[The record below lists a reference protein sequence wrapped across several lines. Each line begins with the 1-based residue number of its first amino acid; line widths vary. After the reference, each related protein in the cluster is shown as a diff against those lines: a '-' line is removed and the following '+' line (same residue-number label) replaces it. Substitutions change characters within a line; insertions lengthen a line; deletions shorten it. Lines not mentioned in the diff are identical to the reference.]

1 MDSKRPQ
8 APYKRR
14 SPPPSRS
21 LSPAPNGNGQ
31 VTPNGNASATS
42 YAYARKGSV
51 TGPRA
56 SAYGNIGLAAGAYDP
71 TMGGL
76 VDEPGQYV
84 DSGPST
90 LSGNGSGSAGAT
102 NNGGYAY
109 STTLRRQASMD
120 QGFPAFHSASSPRTR
135 RDSSTHA
142 SPYRM
147 TNHPLT
153 LPNGYVEQETEGFVG
168 RLVGL
173 GKKVMGKKDYEE
185 LREEEEERRLST
197 ERRQRETPSAIYA
210 HKSVEDTLQSFSTNS
225 TQGLSN
231 PALAAL
237 LARYGPNEFEL
248 PPSDS
253 LYLKFAK
260 QVYENPLILLLMGS
274 SVISALMGQYDDA
287 VCVVVAV
294 LIVLTVGFVQEQR
307 SEKSLE
313 ALNKLVPHYCHL
325 IRNGQP
331 LSPLANALLPGD
343 LVTFSVGDRI
353 PADIR
358 LITAVS
364 LEIDESAL
372 TGETRPARK
381 NTDMCER
388 GEGEDTHGEGGG
400 KALGERRCMAFMG
413 TLVRSGHGSGIVVG
427 TGKDTEF
434 GVIFSMMQDVEEKRT
449 PLQLDMDDLAKRLSI
464 FSFGVIGVIFLIGV
478 LQKRDWLEMFTIG
491 VSLAVAAIPEGL
503 PIVTTVTLA
512 LGVLRMSKRKAIVKK
527 LPSVEALGS
536 VSVICSDKTGTLTK
550 NEMTVTHVYAVDDLS
565 DLSPHLN
572 AASHFGPRRPDYL
585 PLSPSPAMMKTA
597 IVGSVC
603 NNAFRNEQGINV
615 GQATEVALLN
625 VLPILTADDQRKNF
639 TRKSE
644 IPFSSE
650 TKVMSVIGS
659 LNGSS
664 DMVYMKGAIEQVI
677 ARCRYFYVTDSST
690 PTLDSS
696 TQKIIL
702 DRATD
707 VSKRGLRVI
716 AMAYGFPSKNGD
728 EAGSDLVFVGFQA
741 MMDPPRRGVAHAISA
756 LHGAGVQIVMITGDA
771 EPTAVAIARQL
782 GLKVNPSSTD
792 ANGHD
797 ITLGASS
804 CMLGSQIDQLSE
816 RELVERVPGVTVYA
830 RTTPRHKMA
839 IVKAWQMRGA
849 VVAMTGDGVND
860 SPALKMADIGIS
872 MGKSGTDVAKE
883 AADVILV
890 DDDFSSILPAVEE
903 GKSIFYNI
911 QNFLSFQLS
920 TAVAALS
927 LITLSTIFK
936 LANPLNAMQIL
947 FINILMDGPP
957 AQALGVD
964 PVDKEVMR
972 RPPRKKGDHILSQR
986 LLGRVGFSAA
996 MIVLGTLWVYGVEAS
1011 DGSMSRRDQ
1020 TMTFTVFVFL
1030 DLVSALQNR
1039 GLTTLMFRNRMLFLT
1054 ISISFI
1060 CQLALIYV
1068 PLLQH
1073 VFQTEALSAR
1083 DLLMLLGLAGTSMG
1097 LHEGRRWWE
1106 RKGVEREIMEEGVGG
1121 MA

>member
-1 MDSKRPQ
+1 
-8 APYKRR
+8 
-14 SPPPSRS
+14 
-21 LSPAPNGNGQ
+21 
-31 VTPNGNASATS
+31 
-42 YAYARKGSV
+42 
-51 TGPRA
+51 
-56 SAYGNIGLAAGAYDP
+56 
-71 TMGGL
+71 MGGL
-76 VDEPGQYV
+76 IDSPGRT
-84 DSGPST
+84 DPGPRHAAESP
-90 LSGNGSGSAGAT
+90 AG
-102 NNGGYAY
+102 NGGYAY
-109 STTLRRQASMD
+109 STTLRRQVSAD
-120 QGFPAFHSASSPRTR
+120 VFPHFPHPHRR
-135 RDSSTHA
+135 RDPSPHIV
-142 SPYRM
+142 SPYSRGQ
-147 TNHPLT
+147 HPLT
-153 LPNGYVEQETEGFVG
+153 GSLAERLEFAHRHEGLLERAMAVG
-168 RLVGL
+168 RKLL
-173 GKKVMGKKDYEE
+173 GRKDYEE
-185 LREEEEERRLST
+185 LRMEEEEKRLST
-197 ERRQRETPSAIYA
+197 ERRQRETPSSIYA
-210 HKSVEDTLQSFSTNS
+210 HKPIPETLEIFATHPTDGLANS
-225 TQGLSN
+225 AVA
-231 PALAAL
+231 PL
-237 LARYGPNEFEL
+237 LARYGPNEFQV
-248 PPSDS
+248 PPSDP

-260 QVYENPLILLLMGS
+260 QVYENPLILLLLGS
-274 SVISALMGQYDDA
+274 SVVSALMGQFDDA
-287 VCVVVAV
+287 VCVIMAV
-294 LIVLTVGFVQEQR
+294 TIVLTVGFVQEQR

-325 IRNGQP
+325 IRNGTP

-358 LITAVS
+358 LITANH

-381 NTDMCER
+381 NTQVCER

-400 KALGERRCMAFMG
+400 KALGERHCIAFMG
-413 TLVRSGHGSGIVVG
+413 TLVRSGNGSGIVVG

-449 PLQLDMDDLAKRLSI
+449 PLQLDMDDLAKQLSI
-464 FSFGVIGVIFLIGV
+464 FSFIVIGFIVLIGVI
-478 LQKRDWLEMFTIG
+478 QKRDWLEMFTIG

-512 LGVLRMSKRKAIVKK
+512 LGVLRMSRRKAIVKK

-550 NEMTVTHVYAVDDLS
+550 NEMTVTHMYSVDELVDLT
-565 DLSPHLN
+565 PHLN
-572 AASHFGPRRPDYL
+572 ATSPYGPRRPDSQQL
-585 PLSPSPAMMKTA
+585 WISPALHKVA
-597 IVGSVC
+597 LVGSLC
-603 NNAFRNEQGINV
+603 NDAFKNDQGINV

-625 VLPILTADDQRKNF
+625 VLPVLKSEDQRKNF
-639 TRKSE
+639 IRKSE

-650 TKVMSVIGS
+650 TKTMSVTGS
-659 LNGSS
+659 LNNAS
-664 DMVYMKGAIEQVI
+664 DMIFLKGAVEQVI
-677 ARCRYFYVTDSST
+677 AKCRYYYVTDSST
-690 PTLDSS
+690 PALDTA

-702 DRATD
+702 DRAME

-716 AMAYGFPSKNGD
+716 AMAYGFPGKGVDD
-728 EAGSDLVFVGFQA
+728 EQPNNLVFVGFEA
-741 MMDPPRRGVAHAISA
+741 MMDPPRNGVAHAVTA

-771 EPTAVAIARQL
+771 EPTAVAIAKQL
-782 GLKVNPSSTD
+782 GLKVSASTSGTLDGDPHAAAALPS
-792 ANGHD
+792 G
-797 ITLGASS
+797 SS
-804 CMLGSQIDQLSE
+804 CILGSQIDQMTE
-816 RELVERVPGVTVYA
+816 RELVERVSSITVYA

-890 DDDFSSILPAVEE
+890 DDDFASILPAVEE

-927 LITLSTIFK
+927 LITLSTVFK
-936 LANPLNAMQIL
+936 LASPLNAMQIL

-964 PVDKEVMR
+964 PVDKEIMR
-972 RPPRKKGDHILSQR
+972 QPPRKKGGHVLST
-986 LLGRVGFSAA
+986 RVIYRVLFSAA
-996 MIVLGTLWVYGVEAS
+996 MIVLGTLWIYTVETS

-1039 GLTTLMFRNRMLFLT
+1039 GLTTPMFRNRMLFLT
-1054 ISISFI
+1054 ISVSFI
-1060 CQLALIYV
+1060 CQLALIYI

-1073 VFQTEALSAR
+1073 IFQTEALSAR
-1083 DLLMLLGLAGTSMG
+1083 DLFMLLGLAGTSMG

-1106 RKGVEREIMEEGVGG
+1106 RKQVEAEILEKSVGA
-1121 MA
+1121 MV